1 MNTKLALSRV
11 CRCWNVLARQ
21 VLFQYIIIRDGKHAL
36 AISDA
41 LKDCAGSNKLG
52 LSTIRL
58 EIALE
63 GVHIWTEEHT
73 YAVLR
78 IFESCPNLVC
88 FSTAFSTADPSVFQ
102 STRLI
107 HALRSHQSL
116 KRVELKTD
124 TEIIE
129 ALAEAVPSVQ
139 VLWLLPCRR
148 QHTAV
153 VQRTLTFPNLH
164 TLISEYEGGTYMR
177 GLTLPALRAIK
188 IPHELHMPSLV
199 LEDVE
204 FLDVHNFSRILPT
217 IHRWANLK
225 TMTIRNF
232 ELTNDVY
239 PWSECIPNTS
249 VECIII
255 EWIQGSQSASRLMQW
270 AIDDLSPLETMLKAL
285 STNLLQL
292 ISTFLGLRSL
302 RFLIPCQTTILTF
315 PDEDLRQI
323 WGKWLEKCDALMII
337 LEVSQGLEKISADE
351 YQVIDHRSL
360 HRKLI
365 LHD

>member
-1 MNTKLALSRV
+1 MSRV

-21 VLFQYIIIRDGKHAL
+21 VLFQYIIIRNGKHAL
-36 AISDA
+36 AIADA
-41 LKDCAGSNKLG
+41 LKGRAGSNELG
-52 LSTIRL
+52 LSTTRL

-73 YAVLR
+73 CAVLR
-78 IFESCPNLVC
+78 ILESCPNLVC
-88 FSTAFSTADPSVFQ
+88 FSTAFSSADPSV
-102 STRLI
+102 SKSARLI
-107 HALRSHQSL
+107 NALRFHESL

-188 IPHELHMPSLV
+188 IPHELHMPSLHV
-199 LEDVE
+199 EDVE